1 MGWTSYDIDR
11 AMTTDQALRA
21 EMTQQGTDG
30 ASWEVIDSAT
40 VGATWYAIMRRT
52 LPTGEAF
59 HYGLVCLTERRNFG
73 PSTEFSYK
81 DMTEGCGPF
90 YYDAPLRLIN
100 KLDQL
105 APNPS
110 PAAAEWR
117 AKCRETRAAKAAKER
132 TKRETRAQLAKY
144 ISAQFKGAAHA
155 NATN

>member
-1 MGWTSYDIDR
+1 MGWTSYHIDR
-11 AMTTDQALRA
+11 TETTDSVLRR
-21 EMTQQGTDG
+21 EMTQGDTDG
-30 ASWEVIDSAT
+30 ARWEVIDTAT

-59 HYGLVCLTERRNFG
+59 HYGLVCLTKRRNAG
-73 PSTEFSYK
+73 RSTEFSYK

-132 TKRETRAQLAKY
+132 ARREARAQLAKY
-144 ISAQFKGAAHA
+144 ISTQFGQIHFH
-155 NATN
+155 TI